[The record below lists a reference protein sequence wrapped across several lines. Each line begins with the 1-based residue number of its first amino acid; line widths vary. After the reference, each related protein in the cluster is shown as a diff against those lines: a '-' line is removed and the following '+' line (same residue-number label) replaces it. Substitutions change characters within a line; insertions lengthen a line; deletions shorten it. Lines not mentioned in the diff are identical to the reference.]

1 MPAWQAG
8 QHIGIKIVTVF
19 PDNATRG
26 LSAVMASY
34 VLLDGETGKPLAF
47 IDGEMLTVRRT
58 AAASAWPPITWP
70 ATTRTG

>member
-1 MPAWQAG
+1 MPAWQKG

-47 IDGEMLTVRRT
+47 IDGEC
-58 AAASAWPPITWP
+58 
-70 ATTRTG
+70 